1 MGEHTATGGLIPNVE
16 LGPEIGR
23 GGFARV
29 YRGRQRNIDRLVA
42 VKIDDRVL
50 DDERGRRRFLR
61 EVTAAGR
68 ISSHPHV
75 VSLIDAGTTPDN
87 RAYLVMELCPGGTLS
102 DRLKAYGP
110 LHAAEARDVGLAI
123 VGAVAAAHEAG
134 VLHRDIKPSNVLIDS
149 YGTPRLADF
158 GLAALPVAGQEL
170 SVTLEAL
177 TPAYAAPEA
186 FSGLPPSEQSDIWS
200 LGATLHALISPYR
213 SPRWSGDGS
222 PAPIDQVIAHLAT
235 PLPDP
240 GTPGSAVLMG
250 VIARATQPDPAQRF
264 ASAREMHDALA
275 ALSLPPS
282 PRRAVLGGP
291 EAAFTSQRSMPGA
304 SLSGSPS
311 VVRPA
316 RKRAVALAAVLG
328 LALGGAATWG
338 VGELVGDEAPA
349 AAASAE
355 TSTDPTGGAAAD
367 DGSDQ
372 TPTGKPGAQGSPS
385 ADPTTPG
392 EAPPV
397 GQCFDGLVKMANTSQ
412 ASKSDCAEEHYY
424 EAYATGL
431 LDPSTTTPYLDE
443 LYDDPV
449 VKKTCTEKAAKA
461 YLAGRDGNFEID
473 VLPPTDVAF
482 TNGDRGFY
490 CIISE
495 KDAGL
500 VTGSLRDAP
509 ADSP

>member
-16 LGPEIGR
+16 LGAEIGR

-29 YRGRQRNIDRLVA
+29 YQGRQRNVDRMVA

-102 DRLKAYGP
+102 DHLRRTGP
-110 LHAAEARDVGLAI
+110 MPVAEARDVGLAI

-134 VLHRDIKPSNVLIDS
+134 VLHRDIKPSNVLIDA

-222 PAPIDQVIAHLAT
+222 PAPIDQVIAHLNT

-240 GTPGSAVLMG
+240 GSQGSAVLMG
-250 VIARATQPDPAQRF
+250 VIARATHPDPAQRF
-264 ASAREMHDALA
+264 GSAREMHDALA

-282 PRRAVLGGP
+282 PRRSVLGGP
-291 EAAFTSQRSMPGA
+291 EAAFVSQRALPGLA
-304 SLSGSPS
+304 QAEPSAPSGG
-311 VVRPA
+311 R
-316 RKRAVALAAVLG
+316 RKRSLVLAAALG
-328 LALGGAATWG
+328 LLFGGVATWG
-338 VGELVGDEAPA
+338 VGELLGDDAPA
-349 AAASAE
+349 AAEAPQQGGSAPADVGNQAPAVDE
-355 TSTDPTGGAAAD
+355 EEPSDGPSTD
-367 DGSDQ
+367 SS
-372 TPTGKPGAQGSPS
+372 KPAKAPS
-385 ADPTTPG
+385 VD
-392 EAPPV
+392 
-397 GQCFDGLVKMANTSQ
+397 QCFVGLTKVTNTSES
-412 ASKSDCAEEHYY
+412 SKIDCSEPHHY

-431 LDPSTTTPYLDE
+431 LDPSTKTPYLDE

-449 VKKTCTEKAAKA
+449 VKKTCTEKAAKKF
-461 YLAGRDGNFEID
+461 LAGREGNFEID
-473 VLPPTDVAF
+473 VLPPPEVAF
-482 TNGDRGFY
+482 INGDRGFY
-490 CIISE
+490 CFISE

-500 VTGSLRDAP
+500 VTGSLRDA
-509 ADSP
+509 SGG